1 MTLSWA
7 QLQSFRFILTVDDF
21 RRGVPEC
28 SRPSCPRITTITFQV
43 NTGQTINNE
52 KLQQVF
58 AGNGT
63 LNMSLMNHGRGEP
76 MFKWR
81 MTDSKFRNQVSLRL
95 DDGASKKGKSVKVFE
110 KGTVHV
116 TGARDLF
123 DCEMISTQIT
133 ENILNKYN
141 LVKIPIRQPAD
152 CKILMIN
159 ANFNI
164 GQGVDL
170 KKLES
175 HLRVYREN
183 TFRPHFAPDV
193 YAALSVK
200 FYVQE
205 EEDKEV
211 TVSIFGSGKS
221 IIAGSRTLRDL
232 AAGYVMI
239 NEAIS
244 AAGEDVFGPSE
255 AVPTRDMFMGY
266 EVGPLCAELRGRG
279 MTAWN

>member
-1 MTLSWA
+1 MPLSWA

-21 RRGVPEC
+21 RRSVPEC
-28 SRPSCPRITTITFQV
+28 SRPSCPHITTITFQL
-43 NTGQTINNE
+43 NAGQPIDNE
-52 KLQQVF
+52 KLQRVF

-63 LNMSLMNHGRGEP
+63 LNMRPATHGRGDP
-76 MFKWR
+76 RFKWR

-123 DCEMISTQIT
+123 DCELISTQIA
-133 ENILNKYN
+133 ENIINKHD
-141 LVKIPIRQPAD
+141 LVKIPIKQPVD

-164 GQGVDL
+164 GHGVDL

-200 FYVQE
+200 FSLQH
-205 EEDKEV
+205 EDEKEV

-239 NEAIS
+239 HEAIS
-244 AAGEDVFGPSE
+244 AAGDDVLGPPAST
-255 AVPTRDMFMGY
+255 PTRDTFMGY
-266 EVGPLCAELRGRG
+266 DVDSLCAELRGRG